1 MDNVISLVVWAK
13 LTDFTAD
20 LTFGSCFV
28 KSEVNLKSPWQPRY
42 PYHLISLPST
52 GCFEE
57 LGLSYKGFSLVRLVI
72 KTNREHSTF
81 TGVSFSF
88 YLPLCQHTH
97 LHLPPHFSQHCLSCI
112 LPKFNF
118 CSTSVS
124 TIFFFPICFFEK
136 QRHMLISP
144 SVRNGTQQAR
154 IPSSKYSPLSSS
166 FLPCRS
172 KSRGLTHPGSATFQ
186 EVN

>member
-124 TIFFFPICFFEK
+124 TIFFFFLFAFLKSKDTCSYLHLSEMGLSRLEFHHPNT
-136 QRHMLISP
+136 LPSP
-144 SVRNGTQQAR
+144 H
-154 IPSSKYSPLSSS
+154 
-166 FLPCRS
+166 RS
-172 KSRGLTHPGSATFQ
+172 CPADLNPGA
-186 EVN
+186 